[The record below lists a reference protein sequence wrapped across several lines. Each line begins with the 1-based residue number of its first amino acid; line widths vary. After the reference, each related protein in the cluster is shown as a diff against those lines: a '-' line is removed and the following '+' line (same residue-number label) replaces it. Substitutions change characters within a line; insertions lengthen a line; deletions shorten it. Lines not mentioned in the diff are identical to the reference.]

1 MLRSLWS
8 GMSGLNVHQTALD
21 VEANNIANV
30 NTTSFKYSRVSFQD
44 LLSQTARVSSAGG
57 DNIGGTNAIQ
67 IGLGVKLASIE
78 KIFKQGSLQQ
88 TDKVTDLA
96 LQGDGFF
103 IVSGDGG
110 ETTQF
115 TRAGNFHMDTK
126 GDLVDGNGYK
136 VQGWTANAPDYK
148 VNTNNRISNISIE
161 PGMIL
166 PAHNTE
172 VLDIVANL
180 SSSKEII
187 ETMTPSSTLS
197 IDTDL
202 SKLFNAKG
210 EPLTFDEGDSLEI
223 VYNDPLSNALPPTT
237 LTINLNYPSSFK
249 TMRDIVDIINY
260 SIKDPNGEQT
270 NTVNM
275 SGLGQLIDEGHWIQ
289 SIYSPE
295 QALFTKI
302 FEGFPTSVSS
312 ETLKSASNK
321 LVHTDDLQELFNE
334 KGEKIDIQ
342 NGQGIFF
349 SLDGLNET
357 RKFIYRETDSGDSC
371 LSSGSS
377 LQDKKNIQ
385 LSAPTTGLHWSMNS
399 EGESA
404 NFNIGDSITIE
415 FSDKDG
421 NKKLAQEFEYGVHFN
436 TTYDLAC
443 AINEFSPDGN
453 ISKLVFEDGVLK
465 QTDGGFGGNP
475 WIQTIEFSSATDQ
488 VDGDG
493 KTIQLSRFINPELEV
508 PPLPE
513 NGLSRMAQMLSP
525 LAGGGD
531 SEEIYHNNIYYFSK
545 MADLQNLL
553 QLSINESG
561 DILNNKTYQSADVS
575 LNDVGQIEILNDAS
589 KTFGMDIQGYP
600 DGQTENKAFTAIF
613 SGLNGLSVP
622 DNPSVTRVMKAAY
635 HIVSTDVFDDFG
647 SKYPFDIHFKK
658 LDSGDANGKIQ
669 WGWYADIGEP
679 AQISSTP
686 HGTISFK
693 GDGSLSEFTPTTL
706 TFSPNSGLNN
716 KPVTINLNFGDLG
729 GFDGV
734 ISQNSLSETMKI
746 AQDGYTK
753 GRLEDISINAEGR
766 ISGMFSNGRAK
777 SLAQIGVARFKN
789 NEGLESIGQNM
800 YKASANSGVPWIL
813 TAGSA
818 GTATIQ
824 NNSIERSN
832 VDLSRSLIEMI
843 VYQRGFQANS
853 KTISTADE
861 ILKVLLEL
869 KR

>member
-44 LLSQTARVSSAGG
+44 LLSQTARVSSAGS
-57 DNIGGTNAIQ
+57 DNIGGTNAVQ
-67 IGLGVKLASIE
+67 IGLGVKLSSIE

-110 ETTQF
+110 ETQKF

-126 GDLVDGNGYK
+126 GDLVDGNGFK
-136 VQGWTANAPDYK
+136 VQGWSANAPDYK
-148 VNTNNRISNISIE
+148 VNTNNRIGDISIE

-172 VLDIVANL
+172 VLDVVANL
-180 SSSKEII
+180 SSSREIKESI
-187 ETMTPSSTLS
+187 TPSSTLD

-202 SKLFNAKG
+202 TKLFNAKG
-210 EPLTFDEGDSLEI
+210 EPLTFNEGDALEI
-223 VYNDPLSNALPPTT
+223 VINDPLSGTVPPATKNIT
-237 LTINLNYPSSFK
+237 LNYPSSFK
-249 TMRDIVDIINY
+249 TMRDIVNAVNY
-260 SIKDPNGEQT
+260 AIKDPSGEQT
-270 NTVNM
+270 NKVHID
-275 SGLGQLIDEGHWIQ
+275 GGGRLVDEGHWIQ
-289 SIYSPE
+289 SLISPE
-295 QALFTKI
+295 QPLFSKV
-302 FEGFPTSVSS
+302 FDGYPTSISS
-312 ETLKSASNK
+312 ETIKTSSNK

-342 NGQGIFF
+342 NGQGIYF

-357 RKFIYRETDSGDSC
+357 RKFIYKEIDSGEAC
-371 LSSGSS
+371 LSNTAD

-385 LSAPTTGLHWSMNS
+385 LSAPTTGLHWSMDS
-399 EGESA
+399 EGNPA
-404 NFNIGDSITIE
+404 NFNIGDKIE
-415 FSDKDG
+415 IIFSDANG
-421 NKKLAQEFEYGVHFN
+421 QPKLPQTFEYGVHFN

-453 ISKLVFEDGVLK
+453 ISKLVFENGVLK
-465 QTDGGFGGNP
+465 QTDTPHPGTGSP
-475 WIQTIEFSSATDQ
+475 WIQNMVFSSAAAETDANGQ
-488 VDGDG
+488 VI
-493 KTIQLSRFINPELEV
+493 KTKRDENPV
-508 PPLPE
+508 PPDA
-513 NGLSRMAQMLSP
+513 NGFSRMKDMLDG
-525 LAGGGD
+525 LVGGGD
-531 SEEIYHNNIYYFSK
+531 SEPIYHNNIYYFSK
-545 MADLQNLL
+545 MADLQNLM
-553 QLSINESG
+553 QLSIDQSG
-561 DILNNKTYQSADVS
+561 DLLNNKTPQSANVS
-575 LNDVGQIEILNDAS
+575 LNGSGQLEILNDGN

-600 DGQTENKAFTAIF
+600 DGQTENKSFTAIM

-622 DNPSVTRVMKAAY
+622 DNPSVTRITKAAY

-658 LDSGDANGKIQ
+658 LDSQDENGKIQ
-669 WGWYADIGEP
+669 WGWYAEIGDP

-716 KPVTINLNFGDLG
+716 KPVTINLNFGELG

-734 ISQNSLSETMKI
+734 ISQNSLSETLKI
-746 AQDGYTK
+746 SQDGYTK
-753 GRLEDISINAEGR
+753 GRLEDISINAEGTV
-766 ISGMFSNGRAK
+766 SGMFSNGRAK
-777 SLAQIGVARFKN
+777 TLAQIGVARFKN